1 MRTTYIIRLIL
12 ITVIMISLSCKTKE
26 AVVEE
31 TTMIKT
37 KAVISEFFQDKEYH
51 CKMNESGDMQLCFG
65 DDDSQGDRLRKIY
78 AVFDSA
84 YNMIYGPKKVH
95 GTVDWSDDDS
105 LLLEILPRVLH
116 REDPGNPTKNKIINI
131 REINKR

>member
-78 AVFDSA
+78 AVFC
-84 YNMIYGPKKVH
+84 GLV
-95 GTVDWSDDDS
+95 G
-105 LLLEILPRVLH
+105 
-116 REDPGNPTKNKIINI
+116 
-131 REINKR
+131 

>member
-1 MRTTYIIRLIL
+1 MRTASLTRLVL
-12 ITVIMISLSCKTKE
+12 TTVIMISLSCKSKE
-26 AVVEE
+26 AVV
-31 TTMIKT
+31 
-37 KAVISEFFQDKEYH
+37 D
-51 CKMNESGDMQLCFG
+51 